1 MNVAAFGRVRA
12 CVFDAYGTL
21 FDVHSAV
28 GRHAARLGDSAAV
41 ISQAWR
47 VKQLEYTWLRT
58 LMQRYAPFTQVTAD
72 ALDHVLDTFGVDDA
86 ALRDDL
92 LDAYLRLD
100 AYPEVQRVLT
110 RLREAGIAT
119 AILSNGDE
127 PMLDAAVDAAGI
139 GGSLDAV
146 LSVDSIGIYKPDPR
160 VYELACTRLGAEPGE
175 ISFQSANAWDAVGAA
190 AFGFRVVWCNRF
202 DHKPERLAPAPDVEA
217 RDLNAVLDVLD
228 LD

>member
-1 MNVAAFGRVRA
+1 MSDAAFGRVRA

-28 GRHAARLGDSAAV
+28 GRHATRLGYSAEA
-41 ISQAWR
+41 ISQTWR
-47 VKQLEYTWLRT
+47 AKQLEYTWLRT

-72 ALDHVLDTFGVDDA
+72 ALDYALDAFDVADA

-100 AYPEVQRVLT
+100 AYPEAQAVLT
-110 RLREAGIAT
+110 RLRDAGVAT

-127 PMLDAAVDAAGI
+127 RMLGAAVDAAAI

-146 LSVDSIGIYKPDPR
+146 LSVDAIGVYKPDPR
-160 VYELACTRLGAEPGE
+160 VYELACTRLGVEPGE

-202 DHKPERLAPAPDVEA
+202 GQKPERLAPAPDVEA
-217 RDLNAVLDVLD
+217 RDLNAVLDVLG